1 MKLRY
6 GGDLQIGDFIMI
18 ANSNHTTFGWY
29 CGRGRG
35 TVQYYHFRVP
45 GERHKTFQEWCS
57 GCHGDNLLGGGEAP
71 ALTGAIF
78 NQDWSKQSV
87 GAFNA
92 FIANAM
98 PQGLEGSLKP
108 EEYAVVTAFIMAA
121 NGAKPGTAPF
131 TGKSEVKIGAIANG
145 KLVAGVVSGK

>member
-1 MKLRY
+1 MRALFFAAA
-6 GGDLQIGDFIMI
+6 LV
-18 ANSNHTTFGWY
+18 TTSAASAMAETAGPFTPEQVKAG
-29 CGRGRG
+29 
-35 TVQYYHFRVP
+35 
-45 GERHKTFQEWCS
+45 HKTFQEWCS

>member
-1 MKLRY
+1 MR
-6 GGDLQIGDFIMI
+6 QILLTAALVTISGVCAQAQTAGPFTQEQVV
-18 ANSNHTTFGWY
+18 AGHKSFG
-29 CGRGRG
+29 
-35 TVQYYHFRVP
+35 
-45 GERHKTFQEWCS
+45 EWCS
-57 GCHGDNLLGGGEAP
+57 GCHGDNLAGGGEAP

-78 NQDWSKQSV
+78 NHDWSNQSV

-108 EEYAVVTAFIMAA
+108 EEYAVITAFIMAA

-131 TGKSEVKIGAIANG
+131 KGKSDVKISAIADG
-145 KLVAGVVSGK
+145 KLVAGVVRGK